1 MAYLEVIQKVQNSA
15 MRVWTPP
22 PKLSIS
28 QWADEFLY
36 LSPEDSAE
44 AGKFS
49 TDRAP
54 YQRGM
59 LDAVTDP
66 GVREVV
72 YCTSSQIGKSLM
84 QKAILGYH
92 IALDP
97 CPVMVLLPTVEMAEM
112 FSKDRLAPMIRD
124 TPVLK
129 PLVADPKSRTS
140 GNTVRRKAFPGGHLS
155 LVGSNAPSELS
166 SRPIRLVL
174 ADEVSRY
181 PTSAGTEGDPLFLAR
196 QRTVTFWN
204 RKIVMASTPTNE
216 GACRITAAFQTSDQ
230 RRYWLP
236 CPHCGEFHV
245 LKWANM
251 LWTDNDPST
260 AQMACPHCGALY
272 NDADKLRMLHHGEWR
287 AEAEFRGI
295 AGFHI
300 SALYSPWQTFADVV
314 TEFLLKKDN
323 PQTLRTFV
331 NLQLGETFEDRS
343 GENVQADVLMK
354 RREIWDHVPDDVVL
368 LTCGVDCQDDRLE
381 ATLVGWT
388 GSEQARVIGHYQMHG
403 SPAEPKVWREL
414 DEFLMSTFTTADN
427 RKLRIRGCCV
437 DSGGHHTQEVYS
449 FTGPRLRR
457 NVFAIKGRQGS
468 HPIWPIRGKKTKKS
482 EQAKVFII
490 GVDTAKD
497 TLFSAFAITKPES
510 PRYVAFAADL
520 PDEYF
525 RQLTVERRKT
535 KTNQQ
540 GRAIRQWV
548 KPSGARNEALDC
560 FCYAVAALEALKAT
574 GVKLRLLATRTM
586 VERYETVPRE
596 ELPAVEE
603 AMPSPLPVM
612 RSQRQTA
619 PRART
624 SSFLR

>member
-1 MAYLEVIQKVQNSA
+1 MAYLDVIQKVQNGA

-28 QWADEFLY
+28 QWADEYLY

-59 LDAVTDP
+59 LDAITDP
-66 GVREVV
+66 RTREVV
-72 YCTSSQIGKSLM
+72 YCTGSQIGKSLM

-92 IALDP
+92 VALDP
-97 CPVMVLLPTVEMAEM
+97 CPIMVLLPTVEMAEM

-124 TPVLK
+124 TPVLR

-140 GNTVRRKAFPGGHLS
+140 GNTVRRKSFPGGHLS

-181 PTSAGTEGDPLFLAR
+181 PVSAGTEGDPLFLAR

-216 GACRITAAFQTSDQ
+216 GACRISAAFQTSDQ
-230 RRYWLP
+230 RYYHLP

-251 LWTDNDPST
+251 VWEGSDPAS
-260 AQMACPHCGALY
+260 ALMACPHCGALY
-272 NDADKLRMLHHGEWR
+272 GDADKLRMLPQGEWR

-300 SALYSPWQTFADVV
+300 SALYSPWQTFSDVV

-323 PQTLRTFV
+323 PQTLKTFI

-343 GENVQADVLMK
+343 GDNVQSDVLMK
-354 RREIWDHVPDDVVL
+354 RRELWDHIPEDVLV
-368 LTCGVDCQDDRLE
+368 LTCGVDVQDDRLE
-381 ATLVGWT
+381 TTLVGWT
-388 GSEQARVIGHYQMHG
+388 GSEQARVVGHYQMHG
-403 SPAEPKVWREL
+403 SPGEPKVWSEL
-414 DEFLMSTFTTADN
+414 DNFLTNVYTTADN
-427 RKLRIRGCCV
+427 RRLRIRATAI
-437 DSGGHHTQEVYS
+437 DSGGHHTAQVYA
-449 FTGPRLRR
+449 FTGTRLMR
-457 NVFAIKGRQGS
+457 NVFAIKGRNGS
-468 HPIWPIRGKKTKKS
+468 HPIWPIRGRTTKLS
-482 EQAKVFII
+482 EQAKVFIV

-497 TLFSAFAITKPES
+497 TLFSSFAVTRPEAPKYIAFS
-510 PRYVAFAADL
+510 ADL

-535 KTNQQ
+535 TTNQA
-540 GRAIRQWV
+540 GRAVRKWV
-548 KPSGARNEALDC
+548 KPAGARNEALDC
-560 FCYAVAALEALKAT
+560 MCYAVAALEALKAT
-574 GVKLRLLATRTM
+574 GIKLRLLATR
-586 VERYETVPRE
+586 VLSDRYEIPPEKVTP
-596 ELPAVEE
+596 PPE
-603 AMPSPLPVM
+603 AMPAPVRRPM
-612 RSQRQTA
+612 ERVAPNRRRQ
-619 PRART
+619 
-624 SSFLR
+624 SSAVL